1 MEIHGCSSY
10 ILEKIGSQP
19 KTKYSGKKVLLQAK
33 YAVRKIDLVFNNFVA
48 QLTKYSPHLWTI
60 VPCSFEV
67 SLNETLCA
75 IWYHLYNLKNI
86 KNTHVGVLPLVKLQH
101 EACNFN
107 KSNIPPWVFL
117 MFFKLYLSN
126 IKTIK

>member
-1 MEIHGCSSY
+1 MEIHGCNSY

-33 YAVRKIDLVFNNFVA
+33 YVVRKIYLVFNNFLVL
-48 QLTKYSPHLWTI
+48 QTKYSLYLWTI

-75 IWYHLYNLKNI
+75 IWYYLYNLRNV
-86 KNTHVGVLPLVKLQH
+86 KNTHVGVLPLVTL
-101 EACNFN
+101 
-107 KSNIPPWVFL
+107 
-117 MFFKLYLSN
+117 
-126 IKTIK
+126 